1 MFLSE
6 FSFHQFQ
13 KSSLCDLPYLWHS
26 KKLIAMLKRFLIA
39 GAAVCIISVAGAQQL
54 RTPAPS
60 PSQTIKQEFAL
71 SSVELSYSRPSM
83 KGRKIFGDLVPFGKV
98 WRTGANGA
106 TTITF
111 GDEVMIGG
119 NKVPA
124 GQYGLLAIPDKD
136 NWTIVITKQL
146 DVTNPGAYK
155 AENDVTRATVKATT
169 LKDQVE
175 SFTIQFANV
184 KPNSC
189 DLQIMWE
196 NTAVTLPITT
206 DIDSKIMAQIG
217 DAMNKDTRPYFES
230 ALYYMNNGKDLNQAL
245 VWFDKAVAQNPD
257 AFWVQHQRANCLA
270 KLGKKEDARVAA
282 KKSIELAKAAGN
294 DDYVRLNEK
303 LLAQLK

>member
-1 MFLSE
+1 
-6 FSFHQFQ
+6 
-13 KSSLCDLPYLWHS
+13 
-26 KKLIAMLKRFLIA
+26 MLKRFLIA

>member
-1 MFLSE
+1 
-6 FSFHQFQ
+6 
-13 KSSLCDLPYLWHS
+13 
-26 KKLIAMLKRFLIA
+26 MLKRFLIA

-196 NTAVTLPITT
+196 NTAVALPITT